1 MPGAGD
7 ALDDAHRGNPHFHAV
22 SRRPQC
28 QLLQSEP
35 DGDIPGRV
43 PGAVVG
49 NPVGSLRNCRPGGG
63 RNTSPSTDT
72 LASPGVHRAGSH
84 LRGDTTTRRH
94 DPIVTRATGTRGSRG
109 GHVRGRDCGRPARDR
124 LTGHSGPAELVRGP
138 DGRGVTILLDG
149 HPASFVDLDDP
160 FHLEFE
166 YLELMAV
173 VIDTLPPGRLAVT
186 HIGGGGLT
194 LARYLQ
200 AGRPGSPQLVLEPDA
215 ALTAQV
221 RATLPLPAGHRI
233 RIRPTDGETGVRQLA
248 PASADVLVLD
258 AYREG
263 RVPAGLTTAEFL
275 TELVRV
281 LRPPTGVVLLN
292 LADQPGLRYV
302 ARVAAGL
309 RLWLPHL
316 AVTAAHDVLKGRRF
330 GNAVLVGAALPLPL
344 ADIARR
350 LARGSFRAAIA
361 PVADAPGFPPR
372 GVAGGGVPFTRQDAH
387 RSPLPPVPGR
397 WLRGGGGGRGGGAGA
412 TAAGS
417 RG

>member
-1 MPGAGD
+1 M
-7 ALDDAHRGNPHFHAV
+7 
-22 SRRPQC
+22 
-28 QLLQSEP
+28 
-35 DGDIPGRV
+35 
-43 PGAVVG
+43 
-49 NPVGSLRNCRPGGG
+49 
-63 RNTSPSTDT
+63 
-72 LASPGVHRAGSH
+72 
-84 LRGDTTTRRH
+84 
-94 DPIVTRATGTRGSRG
+94 TRATGTHGSRG
-109 GHVRGRDCGRPARDR
+109 GHVRGRDCGRTAPDR
-124 LTGHSGPAELVRGP
+124 LTGHGGPAELVRGP

-173 VIDTLPPGRLAVT
+173 VVDTLPPGRLAVT

-200 AGRPGSPQLVLEPDA
+200 AGRPGSPQVVLEPDA

-221 RATLPLPAGHRI
+221 RATLPLPAG
-233 RIRPTDGETGVRQLA
+233 VRQLA
-248 PASADVLVLD
+248 TSSADVLVLD

-263 RVPAGLTTAEFL
+263 RVPAGLTTTEFL

-309 RLWLPHL
+309 RLWLPHV

-361 PVADAPGFPPR
+361 PVAGVPGFPPR

-397 WLRGGGGGRGGGAGA
+397 WLLGGGGGGGA
-412 TAAGS
+412 TAAGA